1 MRYINEICWIQFR
14 RYAQRLAVAGLA
26 LLAMAG
32 CQSGNSTRSVKPGIN
47 DHYRAADFD
56 PEVWVTRFESES
68 REIFQHRNRLVEFA
82 GLKPGMVVAD
92 IGAGTGLFTPLFSK
106 AVGPEGKVM
115 AVDITPGF
123 LELIRSR
130 AEKSGLKNV
139 TTVLCPEDSVGLEPE
154 SIDVVFVC
162 DTYHHFEYPK
172 ETLASIHAALKPG
185 GRLVIVDFQ
194 RIEGVTREWLL
205 NHVRAGE
212 ETVKREIV
220 RAGFELEP
228 NQSDDSF
235 LEENYVLIFRKPES
249 Q

>member
-1 MRYINEICWIQFR
+1 MR
-14 RYAQRLAVAGLA
+14 VATA
-26 LLAMAG
+26 FAAFVAIAG
-32 CQSGNSTRSVKPGIN
+32 CQGVNSTGSIKPGIN

-68 REIFQHRNRLVEFA
+68 REIFQHRNRLVEIA
-82 GLKPGMVVAD
+82 DLNPGMVVGD
-92 IGAGTGLFTPLFSK
+92 IGAGTGLFTPMFSK
-106 AVGPEGKVM
+106 AVGPQGKVM

-139 TTVLCPEDSVGLEPE
+139 ETVLCPDDSVGLEPN
-154 SIDVVFVC
+154 SIDVAFVC

-172 ETLASIHAALKPG
+172 ATLASIHAALKPG
-185 GRLVIVDFQ
+185 GRLVIVDFL

-212 ETVKREIV
+212 ETVKQEIAD
-220 RAGFELEP
+220 AGFALEP
-228 NQSDDSF
+228 YQPDDSF
-235 LEENYVLIFRKPES
+235 LEENYVLRFRKPTS
-249 Q
+249 P

>member
-1 MRYINEICWIQFR
+1 MRIKHGVCWIRFR
-14 RYAQRLAVAGLA
+14 GYAWRVVAVCAA
-26 LLAMAG
+26 FVVVVG

-68 REIFQHRNRLVEFA
+68 REIFQHRERLVEIA
-82 GLKPGMVVAD
+82 GLKPGMVVGD
-92 IGAGTGLFTPLFSK
+92 VGAGTGLFTPMFSK

-139 TTVLCPEDSVGLEPE
+139 TTVLCPDDSVGLEPE
-154 SIDVVFVC
+154 SIDVAFVC

-212 ETVKREIV
+212 ETVKQEIIDG
-220 RAGFELEP
+220 GFALEP
-228 NQSDDSF
+228 YQPDDSF
-235 LEENYVLIFRKPES
+235 LEENYILSFRKPTS
-249 Q
+249 P

>member
-1 MRYINEICWIQFR
+1 MSNKYRVCRIRFR
-14 RYAQRLAVAGLA
+14 GLA
-26 LLAMAG
+26 WRVVAVCAAFVAIVG
-32 CQSGNSTRSVKPGIN
+32 CQSGNPTRSVKPGIN

-68 REIFQHRNRLVEFA
+68 REIFQHRNRLVEIA
-82 GLKPGMVVAD
+82 GLKPGMVVGD
-92 IGAGTGLFTPLFSK
+92 VGAGTGLFTPMFSK

-139 TTVLCPEDSVGLEPE
+139 TTVLCPDDSVGLDPN
-154 SIDVVFVC
+154 SIDVAFVC

-185 GRLVIVDFQ
+185 GRLVIVDFH

-212 ETVKREIV
+212 ETVKQEIAD
-220 RAGFELEP
+220 AGFTLEP
-228 NQSDDSF
+228 YQPDDSF
-235 LEENYVLIFRKPES
+235 LEENYILSFRKPTS
-249 Q
+249 P